1 MKIKTLVASSLLM
14 FGFGLG
20 TLPVFAND
28 IYIQQSGNDLDLDVT
43 QDGTNNILGTT
54 TQGVILAGNNM
65 TFSVVQQGDTNIIK
79 TQINGNTYTGNINL
93 VGNSNTVDLDCDSTG
108 GTNCETVSLSID
120 VTGSSVDLTATI
132 GDNSDA
138 ANFVGTIDIA
148 NASNQDTFIFILEA
162 ANGDMDYDLSNDG
175 STALTGVGIG
185 GTTNTAS
192 SVESGVANTVNV
204 TQSGAGDINGH
215 SLLFN
220 QKGGGSIVNITQ
232 TGVEDK
238 TISLTTVGNDATI
251 DITQTD

>member
-43 QDGTNNILGTT
+43 QDGNNNILGTT

-120 VTGSSVDLTATI
+120 VTGGQVDLTATI
-132 GDNSDA
+132 GDNNDA
-138 ANFVGTIDIA
+138 ANYVGTIDIA
-148 NASNQDTFIFILEA
+148 NATNQDTFIFILEA
-162 ANGDMDYDLSNDG
+162 KNGDMDYDLSNDG
-175 STALTGVGIG
+175 STALTGVG
-185 GTTNTAS
+185 S

-204 TQSGAGDINGH
+204 TQSGAGDIAGH
-215 SLLFN
+215 SLIFN

-232 TGVEDK
+232 SGVEDK